1 MAAYVVAAVAC
12 GVCAAVGLALL
23 VLVTQACN
31 RATVQPCNPA
41 TLQPQLCDGGCCAG
55 CWGLQPYV
63 LEAATLVL
71 RGWHFPRSF
80 LTHSLAGSLASAR
93 THLHLQASS
102 GLASEEMAEMV
113 SANHDALAAS
123 QQHVLELEHNMTV
136 MIEQQ
141 AHLLPL
147 PAEY

>member
-1 MAAYVVAAVAC
+1 MAAYVATAVVC

-31 RATVQPCNPA
+31 RATLQPCNPA

-71 RGWHFPRSF
+71 RGWHFPRAF
-80 LTHSLAGSLASAR
+80 LTHSLAG
-93 THLHLQASS
+93 TG
-102 GLASEEMAEMV
+102 GLTCFRA
-113 SANHDALAAS
+113 HALALAG
-123 QQHVLELEHNMTV
+123 
-136 MIEQQ
+136 EQRPRVGGDGRDGLGQ
-141 AHLLPL
+141 P
-147 PAEY
+147 